1 MIPIIVLK
9 IQYQV
14 IYNQS
19 NLSFQ
24 TYFEEF
30 ISCLVE
36 NHIVFSLTV
45 HAQVLLYNPALMY
58 HIYHDWIDRKGRYPS
73 SGSLAIFFALQ
84 YCDEVRKGP
93 KPCKFQTS
101 SSPDPEGE

>member
-9 IQYQV
+9 TQYQV

-30 ISCLVE
+30 
-36 NHIVFSLTV
+36 SLTLCSLSSTIGT
-45 HAQVLLYNPALMY
+45 ATPSQNSTFGTNNGAMQNELLYCTYGHNNIA
-58 HIYHDWIDRKGRYPS
+58 W
-73 SGSLAIFFALQ
+73 SL
-84 YCDEVRKGP
+84 
-93 KPCKFQTS
+93 
-101 SSPDPEGE
+101 

>member
-30 ISCLVE
+30 ICKLDS
-36 NHIVFSLTV
+36 
-45 HAQVLLYNPALMY
+45 
-58 HIYHDWIDRKGRYPS
+58 K
-73 SGSLAIFFALQ
+73 
-84 YCDEVRKGP
+84 YCNVSVSYKIHKFEHVRK
-93 KPCKFQTS
+93 
-101 SSPDPEGE
+101 PD

>member
-30 ISCLVE
+30 IYYDTKLSTLHKERIHNMYMYMYVY
-36 NHIVFSLTV
+36 IMYKVYFSKT
-45 HAQVLLYNPALMY
+45 
-58 HIYHDWIDRKGRYPS
+58 
-73 SGSLAIFFALQ
+73 
-84 YCDEVRKGP
+84 
-93 KPCKFQTS
+93 FQKQKMFVILFTL
-101 SSPDPEGE
+101 

>member
-30 ISCLVE
+30 IIMHNPQSMQSWQVPFE
-36 NHIVFSLTV
+36 KITTAFNFVIMFSLYTLV
-45 HAQVLLYNPALMY
+45 VLSCAIQYLF
-58 HIYHDWIDRKGRYPS
+58 S
-73 SGSLAIFFALQ
+73 SFCYI
-84 YCDEVRKGP
+84 
-93 KPCKFQTS
+93 
-101 SSPDPEGE
+101 